1 MIPIEPIIPITS
13 REYKMM
19 LKAERFV
26 GDGNAVDTALERF
39 RDAVRDTTELEVR
52 GDFEF
57 DKKQEVRFW
66 DLPDHWLYNE
76 QNYVLR
82 TRNRNDKASLTLKCR
97 HGDRYFVQSRV
108 VIAEDAKF
116 EEDLKPRFTHLFS
129 YSRKAEADAPKDV
142 DVLIDLFPDLKNRIG
157 QPLAGS
163 RFELVRNFVAIERVY
178 SGLKVELSESFDAE
192 CAVVVWYDLS
202 EGDDETPVVAEFSFR
217 YPRNKWR
224 KKPPAEPHN
233 AFDGFTGL
241 VAHDFYTALQ
251 DSKALKE
258 NWLDPE
264 SKTKTRF
271 AYEG

>member
-1 MIPIEPIIPITS
+1 
-13 REYKMM
+13 MM
-19 LKAERFV
+19 LKAEGFA
-26 GDGNAVDTALERF
+26 GDGHAVETALEKF

-52 GDFEF
+52 GNFEL
-57 DKKQEVRFW
+57 DKKQKVRFW
-66 DLPDHWLYNE
+66 DLPDHWLYKK

-97 HGDRYFVQSRV
+97 HGDRYFVQSQI
-108 VIAEDAKF
+108 VIAGDAKF

-129 YSRKAEADAPKDV
+129 YSRKSEKERPKDV
-142 DVLIDLFPDLKNRIG
+142 DALIDLFPDLKNRMSE
-157 QPLAGS
+157 PPADS
-163 RFELVRNFVAIERVY
+163 RFELVRDFVASERVY

-192 CAVVVWYDLS
+192 CAVVVWYDGNK
-202 EGDDETPVVAEFSFR
+202 GDNETPVVAEFSFR
-217 YPRNKWR
+217 YPRKKWC

-241 VAHDFYTALQ
+241 IAHDFYTALQ
-251 DSKALKE
+251 ESNALKE

-271 AYEG
+271 AYKG